1 MEKICEKC
9 LEKKSEKEF
18 VTWERGICDKCM
30 LQEIY
35 KNNVIQL
42 AEDHKINCNH
52 SNCNVSLILLLEMAQ
67 RTGIKFTE
75 DEMGIFI

>member
-1 MEKICEKC
+1 MIKICSKC
-9 LEKKSEKEF
+9 FKEKSEKDF
-18 VTWERGICDKCM
+18 SDWERGICDECM

-52 SNCNVSLILLLEMAQ
+52 SNCNISLILLLEMAKK
-67 RTGIKFTE
+67 TGIKFT
-75 DEMGIFI
+75 DEEIEIFI